1 MDLQKRDH
9 SKGEYAAKVVKA
21 KEEFKVGNLFET
33 VLSQTFS
40 EFCPNPPS
48 EIFRRLCDRNPS
60 PYGFIINLGHDEWLV
75 GASPEMFV
83 RVEYDSR

>member
-40 EFCPNPPS
+40 EF
-48 EIFRRLCDRNPS
+48 
-60 PYGFIINLGHDEWLV
+60 
-75 GASPEMFV
+75 
-83 RVEYDSR
+83 